1 MNHIYITT
9 YVMFIFW
16 SKLKR
21 KLFKISNL
29 INICCQQLIKGIC
42 NFFICLSIFAHW
54 IKLVSISLNWDF
66 CLEYGFII
74 EWNFLFY
81 LVEIFVQTMVSLL
94 SQSQT
99 SFLLSW
105 NEAQTGFF
113 LSNPQHHVIILNRD
127 LFTEL
132 DLGDFSNKL
141 EFLPELRSFYRIR
154 IAWLFQ

>member
-1 MNHIYITT
+1 MFVLYVKSKQATFTYKKWYVRNYPMNHIYITT

-113 LSNPQHHVIILNRD
+113 CLILS
-127 LFTEL
+127 TT
-132 DLGDFSNKL
+132 
-141 EFLPELRSFYRIR
+141 
-154 IAWLFQ
+154 

>member
-1 MNHIYITT
+1 MFVLYVKSKQATFTYKKWCVRNYPMNHIYITT

-74 EWNFLFY
+74 EWYFLFY

-113 LSNPQHHVIILNRD
+113 CLILN
-127 LFTEL
+127 TT
-132 DLGDFSNKL
+132 
-141 EFLPELRSFYRIR
+141 
-154 IAWLFQ
+154 